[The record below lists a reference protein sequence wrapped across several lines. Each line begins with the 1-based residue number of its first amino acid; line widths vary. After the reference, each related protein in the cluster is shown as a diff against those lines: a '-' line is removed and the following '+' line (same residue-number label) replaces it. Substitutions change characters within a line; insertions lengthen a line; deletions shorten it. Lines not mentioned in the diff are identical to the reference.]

1 MSMRAALSKQVIKK
15 IINAEHHDQFQVLG
29 MHSCDEDGLVV
40 RAFRPAA
47 EAMWLL
53 PAGQESKRIPMRR
66 IHRDGLFQAHL
77 KGCTDFFVYRLMVC
91 YPGKVV
97 VTVDDPYAFPPVL
110 SDFDLHLFS
119 EGNHH
124 TIYERMGAHRVT
136 VRGVDGFLFAV
147 WAPNAVRVSVV
158 GTFNDWDG
166 RVHPMRARG
175 ASGVWELFVPGVD
188 SEELYKYEILSA
200 DGLVHVKA
208 DPYAQSSEVRPKTAS
223 ITHAPDEYAW
233 GDSAWLA
240 MRTQRNQLEQP
251 LSIYEVHLGS
261 WKQTP
266 EDGSRESGYRELAG
280 ELVAY
285 VKNMGYTHIEFM
297 PLATHPYDPS
307 WGYQITG
314 YYSPTARYGSPED
327 LKFLIDLCHCSGIG
341 VILDWV
347 PAHFPTDAHGL
358 ARFDGSCLYEHSD
371 PRQSLHPDWGT
382 LVFNYG
388 RNEVRNF
395 LTANALYWFEKYHV
409 DGLRVDAVASM
420 LYLDYSRED
429 GDWVPNRHGGR
440 ENLEAIDFI
449 QRLNEIVYS
458 SFPGVLMIAEES
470 TAWPAVSR
478 PTDLGGLGFSLKWNM
493 GWMNDMLSY
502 MAKDPVHR
510 KYHHGMLTFAL
521 MYSFHENFLLPFSH
535 DEVVHAK
542 GSLLG
547 RMPGDDWQKFA
558 NLRALLGY
566 MFAHPGKK
574 LLFMGIDIGQW
585 SEWDYSSGLAWDLLA
600 YEPHRSLNDFVRA
613 LNCLYTSEPS
623 LYELDFEHAGFEWID
638 FSDADT
644 SIVSFLRRAREQDD
658 LLVVVCNFTPV
669 PHQQYRVGVPRAALY
684 REVVNSDSE
693 LYGGSNMG
701 NLGGVHSEQTPWHGR
716 EHSISVTVPPLSCL
730 IFKPVLESL

>member
-1 MSMRAALSKQVIKK
+1 MNKHTALSKQVIKK
-15 IINAEHHDQFQVLG
+15 IVNAEHHDPFQVLG
-29 MHSCDEDGLVV
+29 MHSCGDDGFVV
-40 RAFRPAA
+40 RAFRPSA
-47 EAMWLL
+47 EVMWLL
-53 PAGQESKRIPMRR
+53 PVDQDLERIPLRR
-66 IHRDGLFQAHL
+66 IHPDGLFQAHL
-77 KGCTDFFVYRLMVC
+77 KGCTDFFAYRLTVC
-91 YPGKVV
+91 TPGE
-97 VTVDDPYAFPPVL
+97 TDITLDDPYAFPPVL
-110 SDFDLHLFS
+110 SDYDLWLFS

-124 TIYERMGAHRVT
+124 TIYEKMGAHAKT
-136 VRGVDGFLFAV
+136 VLGVDGFLFAV

-158 GTFNDWDG
+158 GTFNGWDG
-166 RVHPMRARG
+166 RVHPMRSRG
-175 ASGVWELFVPGVD
+175 ASGVWELFVPGID
-188 SEELYKYEILSA
+188 SGELYKYEIRSA
-200 DGLVHVKA
+200 DGSLHAKA
-208 DPYAQSSEVRPKTAS
+208 DPYAQRSEVRPKTAS
-223 ITHAPDEYAW
+223 ITYAPVQYAW
-233 GDSAWLA
+233 DDAEWLA
-240 MRTQRNQLEQP
+240 ARSESNQLEQP

-261 WKQTP
+261 WKQTL
-266 EDGSRESGYRELAG
+266 EESSRKYGYRELAD
-280 ELVAY
+280 ELVTY
-285 VKNMGYTHIEFM
+285 VKNMGYTHVEFM

-307 WGYQITG
+307 WGYQVTG
-314 YYSPTARYGSPED
+314 YYSPAARYGSPED
-327 LKFLIDLCHCSGIG
+327 LKFLIDLCHRSGIG

-358 ARFDGSCLYEHSD
+358 AQFDGSCLYEHAD

-420 LYLDYSRED
+420 LYLDYSREG
-429 GDWVPNRHGGR
+429 GDWIPNQHGGR
-440 ENLEAIDFI
+440 ENLEAINFI

-458 SFPGVLMIAEES
+458 SYPGVLMIAEES

-478 PTDLGGLGFSLKWNM
+478 PTDMGGLGFSLKWNM
-493 GWMNDMLSY
+493 GWMNDILSY

-510 KYHHGMLTFAL
+510 KYHHSMLTFAL
-521 MYSFHENFLLPFSH
+521 MYSFHENFVLPFSH

-558 NLRALLGY
+558 NVRALLGY

-585 SEWDYSSGLAWDLLA
+585 NEWDYSSGLAWDLLT

-644 SIVSFLRRAREQDD
+644 SIVSFIRRAREPDD
-658 LLVVVCNFTPV
+658 FLVVVCNFTPV
-669 PHQQYRVGVPRAALY
+669 PRQQYCVGVPRAALY

-701 NLGGVHSEQTPWHGR
+701 NLKGVHSEQTPWHGR

-730 IFKPVLESL
+730 IFKPE